1 MKIYTRTGDAGQTSL
16 VGGIRV
22 PKTHPRLEAYG
33 TLDELNSHVGLL
45 ISHVDDSDQRELLH
59 AIQED
64 LFVVSSNLATD
75 TTQKALAPSGVVGEE
90 RVRALERAIDQLT
103 EMLPPQ
109 RTFVLPRGCTAA
121 AEAHVCRTVCRRAER
136 RILALAE
143 SGVQVDEQVLCY
155 VNRLSDYFFML
166 ARALNTARG
175 QVEACWNPQR

>member
-1 MKIYTRTGDAGQTSL
+1 MKIYTRTGDTGQTSL

-45 ISHVDDSDQRELLH
+45 ISLVNDSAKRELLH
-59 AIQED
+59 TIQED

-75 TTQKALAPSGVVGEE
+75 TTKKPLPQSGMVGAE
-90 RVRALERAIDQLT
+90 RVEALEQVIDQLS

-109 RTFVLPRGCTAA
+109 RAFVLPGGCTAA

-136 RILALAE
+136 RILALEEADIH
-143 SGVQVDEQVLCY
+143 VDATLLRY

-166 ARALNTARG
+166 ARALNTERG
-175 QVEACWNPQR
+175 EAEACWNPKR

>member
-45 ISHVDDSDQRELLH
+45 TSLVNDSTQRELLH

-75 TTQKALAPSGVVGEE
+75 TTQQALPASGMVGEE
-90 RVRALERAIDQLT
+90 RVQALEQAIDKLS

-109 RTFVLPRGCTAA
+109 RAFILPGGCTPAA
-121 AEAHVCRTVCRRAER
+121 QAHVCRTVCRRAER

-143 SGVQVDEQVLCY
+143 ADVMVDATLLCY

-166 ARALNTARG
+166 ARALNTERG
-175 QVEACWNPQR
+175 QVETCWKPKR